1 MTVSQSLDKIINLAQ
16 DLQNISNVLDYEQ
29 IEKPLT
35 LAQSILELGHK
46 LFSNENLEQLAE
58 QDPDTLDTWAI
69 TLKQTLE
76 IEFNLLNSWLN
87 ILTYSDVPE
96 PWKENIQER
105 SQQIQEIDLQKTNI
119 LTETKNLISKE
130 NNLKQDFKE
139 LQELQQKIVELTE
152 IEQEL
157 QQHNLDKLRQE
168 VKEKTDSLI
177 PQQEQLHQ
185 LQDEKADI
193 EAQIEALQQQKQKI
207 DQEIDSLKNQDSN
220 SRDTLLKSG
229 KQLITLE
236 KPIIDNLNSNL
247 QSTLDNIKYQ
257 EEERKK
263 IQNEWQEAL
272 DNYDEWQQKNTE
284 IRQKLETHYDTNKEI
299 EKLLP
304 INQQKITEII
314 KLIQQNLSEFDQEL
328 SKAQKNHE
336 QAQQKNYFNF

>member
-69 TLKQTLE
+69 ALKQTLE
-76 IEFNLLNSWLN
+76 IELNLLNSWLN

-96 PWKENIQER
+96 PLKEKIQET
-105 SQQIQEIDLQKTNI
+105 SQQIQEIDLEKTKI

-139 LQELQQKIVELTE
+139 LQELQQKIVKLTE
-152 IEQEL
+152 IEEEL
-157 QQHNLDKLRQE
+157 QQHNLDQLRQE
-168 VKEKTDSLI
+168 VKEKTESVI

-185 LQDEKADI
+185 LQDEKANI
-193 EAQIEALQQQKQKI
+193 EAEIEALQQQKQQI

-220 SRDTLLKSG
+220 SQDTMLKTG
-229 KQLITLE
+229 QQFIHD
-236 KPIIDNLNSNL
+236 DN
-247 QSTLDNIKYQ
+247 
-257 EEERKK
+257 
-263 IQNEWQEAL
+263 
-272 DNYDEWQQKNTE
+272 
-284 IRQKLETHYDTNKEI
+284 
-299 EKLLP
+299 KLLR
-304 INQQKITEII
+304 I
-314 KLIQQNLSEFDQEL
+314 
-328 SKAQKNHE
+328 
-336 QAQQKNYFNF
+336 

>member
-119 LTETKNLISKE
+119 LTETQNLISKE

-139 LQELQQKIVELTE
+139 LQELQQKIVKLTE
-152 IEQEL
+152 IEEEL
-157 QQHNLDKLRQE
+157 QQHNLDQLRQE
-168 VKEKTDSLI
+168 VKEKTESVI

-185 LQDEKADI
+185 LQDEKANI
-193 EAQIEALQQQKQKI
+193 EAEIEALQQQKQQI

-220 SRDTLLKSG
+220 SQDTMLKTG
-229 KQLITLE
+229 QQFITWRQQ
-236 KPIIDNLNSNL
+236 IIENLNSNL
-247 QSTLDNIKYQ
+247 ESTLDNIKNQ
-257 EEERKK
+257 E
-263 IQNEWQEAL
+263 
-272 DNYDEWQQKNTE
+272 
-284 IRQKLETHYDTNKEI
+284 
-299 EKLLP
+299 
-304 INQQKITEII
+304 
-314 KLIQQNLSEFDQEL
+314 
-328 SKAQKNHE
+328 
-336 QAQQKNYFNF
+336 

>member
-69 TLKQTLE
+69 ALKQTLE
-76 IEFNLLNSWLN
+76 IELNLLNSWLN

-119 LTETKNLISKE
+119 LTETQNLISKE

-284 IRQKLETHYDTNKEI
+284 IRQKLETHYDSNQEI

-314 KLIQQNLSEFDQEL
+314 QLIQQKLSEFDQEL
-328 SKAQKNHE
+328 SKAEKNHE
-336 QAQQKNYFNF
+336 QAQEKKYFNF

>member
-69 TLKQTLE
+69 ALKQTLE

-105 SQQIQEIDLQKTNI
+105 SQQIQEIDLEKTKI